1 MVNDSISDMLTRIR
15 NACLAKKSSVYIPYT
30 KLNEQ
35 IAQILEKEGFIQAF
49 QISFKTSKVNRPP
62 RLGSLNRFSSSSLS
76 QSSGN
81 NIGFRGQSGASE
93 RLLGGRSVRQTLSS
107 ADSNIKA
114 NASPLPPGGRT
125 GTGSV
130 GDKKTSLSEFEEKG
144 ARKAKVSAAQT
155 VNRSKGPNVEGLAE
169 SVSQKAVNLIPP
181 GSGGD
186 NTPVAPLP
194 PGTGGG
200 GGEPG
205 QEFLLIRLKYRSK
218 QLYKGKK
225 KESCITN
232 LRRISKTG
240 LRIYTNH
247 KEIPRILGGAGIVI
261 ISTPEGIMT
270 DREARSRGIGGEVL
284 CSVW

>member
-49 QISFKTSKVNRPP
+49 QISFKTAKVNRPP
-62 RLGSLNRFSSSSLS
+62 RLGSLNRLSSSSLS

-81 NIGFRGQSGASE
+81 NMGFRGQG
-93 RLLGGRSVRQTLSS
+93 LLSS
-107 ADSNIKA
+107 GEMSFRGFQPNIKA
-114 NASPLPPGGRT
+114 NASP
-125 GTGSV
+125 SSA
-130 GDKKTSLSEFEEKG
+130 GDKKTSMSEPLTFDEKG
-144 ARKAKVSAAQT
+144 ARKATLPLTQT
-155 VNRSKGPNVEGLAE
+155 VFRSKNIEGLAE
-169 SVSQKAVNLIPP
+169 SVGQKAVTLQRSSEDQQ
-181 GSGGD
+181 GS
-186 NTPVAPLP
+186 A
-194 PGTGGG
+194 
-200 GGEPG
+200 G

-232 LRRISKTG
+232 LRRISKPG

-270 DREARSRGIGGEVL
+270 DREARSRGIGGEIL